1 MAKPATT
8 HNAAN
13 DTTKPAS
20 RAAKGRAAAQTAVDR
35 ARDTATDVVE
45 RARTA
50 ANDAVETAAHAVD
63 NAPLSA
69 LAGAIAVGAVAA
81 ALIPATARE
90 ISALGPLGNRL
101 RGALDDAFAAAKT
114 AGVEQLTTKGITQTA
129 LSSGL
134 GTVVGHFVSAAME
147 ASKAAS
153 DSVRKNERAVADSAP
168 TAATSPA
175 TKRGT
180 KAS

>member
-1 MAKPATT
+1 MAKTT
-8 HNAAN
+8 PPRSAN
-13 DTTKPAS
+13 DTDAAAPS
-20 RAAKGRAAAQTAVDR
+20 GRAAKGKATAQKAVDR
-35 ARDTATDVVE
+35 ARETASDAVE
-45 RARTA
+45 RARHA

-63 NAPLSA
+63 EAPLSA

-90 ISALGPLGNRL
+90 LSLLGPLGDRL
-101 RGALDDAFAAAKT
+101 RGALDDAFKAAKT
-114 AGVEQLTTKGITQTA
+114 AGVDQLTTKGITQTA

-153 DSVRKNERAVADSAP
+153 ESVRKSEKAAP
-168 TAATSPA
+168 APA
-175 TKRGT
+175 KRSG
-180 KAS
+180 KVR